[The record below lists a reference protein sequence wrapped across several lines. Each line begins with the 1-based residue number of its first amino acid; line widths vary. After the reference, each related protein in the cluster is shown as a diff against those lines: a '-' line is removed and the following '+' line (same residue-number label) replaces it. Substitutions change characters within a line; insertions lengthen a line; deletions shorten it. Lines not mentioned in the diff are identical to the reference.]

1 MGFMIGKLTRLNLG
15 YVGERNARL
24 IEVDVSEWLERYP
37 GAAVEVHVQTPDGTD
52 YFADTKVVAGVLSWL
67 VTPGELLVP
76 GEGFA
81 QFVARDKENDITY
94 KSRIVLTTISQSL
107 ENSAMADPPE
117 ASAAWV
123 ETVLDAA
130 ANAKESADAAGLYA
144 ADAER
149 KSAPPIVLREYGK
162 PGDVGLVCKMS
173 ADKPF
178 IGLKMYGKTTQDG
191 VPTSSAPV
199 ALDSIP
205 AGSCDVTVNAD
216 DIDTLT
222 INLIDKLR
230 GIPVSSGGN
239 YTDKSGTH
247 WVCDEI
253 DLVRGVL
260 IKRVDVLPG
269 SSMDWLENYGRFQ
282 KRVSNPRKDAEAS
295 KEYYPLL
302 CNIAKFAT
310 TDTANTCRPGNQ
322 GNAGVMVLYAP
333 KGYDMSN
340 VELLYQ
346 CEPVEIPLTD
356 EEIAACKLL
365 RAGRNEGGYMQVNN
379 SAGAEMLVDYS
390 ADTQDYVESVSGGSG
405 GGSGGTGTD
414 GFSPVVDIA
423 KVGNATTIT
432 VTDIKGTKSATIYD
446 GADGAAG
453 AAGKDGTS
461 VSVKNVSTSNADG
474 GSNVVTFS
482 DGKTVTIKNGSKG
495 SQGSQGPA
503 GEQGPAGVGIKSVVQ
518 TTTSTADGGSNVIT
532 VTDTS
537 GATSTFTVKNGSKG
551 STGAT
556 GPAGADGSPGKD
568 GTSVTV
574 KSVSTSSADG
584 GSNVVTFSD
593 GKTLTVKNGS
603 KGSKGD
609 QGETGPAGSN
619 GTNGTNATIT
629 GATATVD
636 ANIGT
641 PSVSVSLGG
650 TSSARTF
657 AFTFKNLK
665 GATGAAGA
673 AGADGK
679 TPVKGTDY
687 FTASDKAD
695 MVSQVK
701 SSLGYKTETWTFTL
715 SDGSTVTKK
724 VVLA

>member
-52 YFADTKVVAGVLSWL
+52 YFADTNVVAGVLSWL
-67 VTPGELLVP
+67 VGPGELLVP

-81 QFVARDKENDITY
+81 QFVARDKDNDITY
-94 KSRIVLTTISQSL
+94 KSRIVLTTIAPSL

-130 ANAKESADAAGLYA
+130 ATAKESADAAGLYA

-239 YTDKSGTH
+239 YTDKNGTH

-260 IKRVDVLPG
+260 IKRVDMLPG

-282 KRVSNPRKDAEAS
+282 KRVSNPRLDAQAS

-322 GNAGVMVLYAP
+322 SNAGVMVLYAP
-333 KGYDMSN
+333 KNYDMTN

-356 EEIAACKLL
+356 EEITACKLL

-379 SAGAEMLVDYS
+379 
-390 ADTQDYVESVSGGSG
+390 T
-405 GGSGGTGTD
+405 
-414 GFSPVVDIA
+414 
-423 KVGNATTIT
+423 
-432 VTDIKGTKSATIYD
+432 
-446 GADGAAG
+446 
-453 AAGKDGTS
+453 
-461 VSVKNVSTSNADG
+461 
-474 GSNVVTFS
+474 
-482 DGKTVTIKNGSKG
+482 
-495 SQGSQGPA
+495 
-503 GEQGPAGVGIKSVVQ
+503 
-518 TTTSTADGGSNVIT
+518 
-532 VTDTS
+532 
-537 GATSTFTVKNGSKG
+537 
-551 STGAT
+551 
-556 GPAGADGSPGKD
+556 AGADMDVHYIVDMLEYFDNVTSGSAGGID
-568 GTSVTV
+568 IALG
-574 KSVSTSSADG
+574 VS
-584 GSNVVTFSD
+584 F
-593 GKTLTVKNGS
+593 
-603 KGSKGD
+603 
-609 QGETGPAGSN
+609 
-619 GTNGTNATIT
+619 
-629 GATATVD
+629 
-636 ANIGT
+636 
-641 PSVSVSLGG
+641 
-650 TSSARTF
+650 
-657 AFTFKNLK
+657 
-665 GATGAAGA
+665 
-673 AGADGK
+673 
-679 TPVKGTDY
+679 
-687 FTASDKAD
+687 
-695 MVSQVK
+695 
-701 SSLGYKTETWTFTL
+701 
-715 SDGSTVTKK
+715 
-724 VVLA
+724 